1 MYIEV
6 IQLVFIT
13 ETHEKQNVSSMCQV
27 LLILFSKILY
37 KKDDLKKEWLISDK
51 KSNDQGRSKKLG
63 ACRVGKAIYLHK
75 ENDRRQYKT
84 GLKT

>member
-37 KKDDLKKEWLISDK
+37 KKDDLKNSGGFLTRNLMIKEGPKDWGLVELEKPFTCIK
-51 KSNDQGRSKKLG
+51 KM
-63 ACRVGKAIYLHK
+63 
-75 ENDRRQYKT
+75 T
-84 GLKT
+84 GDSIKQA